1 MAVTVNLNVEYHQ
14 QDTRNYCGAACA
26 QMVLNEIGAGIL
38 AQDDLYEDNH
48 SHNSP
53 EEQVDNWA
61 SGPTG
66 LDWTMVNRK
75 PDTFANTFALFHD
88 ADEETI
94 SRKIIWTIQH
104 YSAAPIALVMGWDHW
119 VVVTGYVAS
128 KAPTNGLDNSYAI
141 GAFFVSN
148 PWPPTPEDQKPPPHT
163 DGDQCGSGGHRGIPN
178 EFISYE
184 TWQSDYMTG
193 APRGNWAGQHIAIC
207 DPEPAPK
214 SPGKRASAKKLFDGE
229 NLIDKETAAT
239 LAMQH
244 IEQVQAHAEKLY
256 ENGLKG
262 VHAGSAVLNQRLDK
276 LNDYYY
282 IVPLLG
288 NNDAIL
294 ALMSIDARF
303 GYLRQAAFAR
313 NHTKPLVFQPL
324 GGEEIRSRLLKLKR
338 IELHGEKRI
347 LTIHPEAM
355 CIYPA
360 LVWKPCKQSLS
371 PYWPFHLITIGN
383 HQLYLRVDGELFTEL
398 EINQPGI

>member
-1 MAVTVNLNVEYHQ
+1 MAITVNLAVAYHQ

-26 QMVLNEIGAGIL
+26 QMVLNEIGAGL
-38 AQDDLYEDNH
+38 LSQDDLYEDNH

-53 EEQVDNWA
+53 AEQADNWA

-75 PDTFANTFALFHD
+75 PDTFANTFVLFHFD
-88 ADEETI
+88 DEETI

-104 YSAAPIALVMGWDHW
+104 YGVAPIALVRGWDHW
-119 VVVTGYVAS
+119 VVVTGFVAS
-128 KAPTNGLDNSYAI
+128 AVPTSNLDTSYSI
-141 GAFFVSN
+141 DAFLISN
-148 PWPPTPEDQKPPPHT
+148 PLPPTPANGVPPPHSG
-163 DGDQCGSGGHRGIPN
+163 GDPCGSGGDRGIPH

-193 APRGNWAGQHIAIC
+193 PPSGNWAGQYIAIC

-214 SPGKRASAKKLFDGE
+214 TSGKRARVKKLFDGE
-229 NLIDKETAAT
+229 KLIDKETAAS

-244 IEQVQAHAEKLY
+244 IIHVQSHAEKLY
-256 ENGLKG
+256 ENGWKNL
-262 VHAGSAVLNQRLDK
+262 HAGDAVLNQRLDK

-288 NNDAIL
+288 NNETIL
-294 ALMSIDARF
+294 VLISIDARF
-303 GYLRQAAFAR
+303 GYLREAAFAR
-313 NHTKPLVFQPL
+313 GQTDSLVFEPL
-324 GGEEIRSRLLKLKR
+324 SEEGIRSRLLKLKR
-338 IELHGEKRI
+338 IELHKEKRI
-347 LTIHPEAM
+347 LIIHPEAM
-355 CIYPA
+355 CIYPT

-398 EINQPGI
+398 EVNQPGI